1 MRPGAL
7 QRLVEAARALPGEAA
22 VGAAPWSER
31 LAPVGA
37 DAPLVDGELP
47 DLAGLRRRLGHLLD
61 ELSRRLE
68 PALADALGRAA
79 RAGGQGDALTG
90 FDVELGGAGAE
101 IRRHAAPPPP

>member
-61 ELSRRLE
+61 GLSRRLG

-79 RAGGQGDALTG
+79 RAWGQGGGLTG
-90 FDVELGGAGAE
+90 FGVQRGGAVGRIPRDAE
-101 IRRHAAPPPP
+101 RRRR